1 VNEGRNGRID
11 RAVKHWIIAANLGH
25 DGSIREL
32 KNCYMNGYVSKEDFA
47 TALRAH
53 QAAVDATKSPQRD
66 AACSRGIG
74 QLNYEMRNY
83 LGNLKATIMGTA
95 LFVYCLFRFIHLN
108 HHCIFAAPK

>member
-1 VNEGRNGRID
+1 MNEGRNGRID

-66 AACSRGIG
+66 AAEAS
-74 QLNYEMRNY
+74 EE
-83 LGNLKATIMGTA
+83 
-95 LFVYCLFRFIHLN
+95 FRAFQQQTFREIH
-108 HHCIFAAPK
+108 KK